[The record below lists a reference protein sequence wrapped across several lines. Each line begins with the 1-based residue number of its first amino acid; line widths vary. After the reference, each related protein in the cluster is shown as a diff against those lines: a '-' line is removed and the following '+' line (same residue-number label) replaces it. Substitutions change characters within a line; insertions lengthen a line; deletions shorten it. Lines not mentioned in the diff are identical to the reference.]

1 MLFLLNAIINFSQ
14 ILMDNKKRKASA
26 PTTAPTTKRVRK
38 PKEPQQLA
46 IGIAQPQHQQQQ
58 QQPILQMAPVTAP
71 EQIVPANQTAAVVA
85 HQQVGLHHL
94 PQQQQQQ
101 SVSHPLQSLMPKKAN
116 YSFSQFHRRPAATTN
131 SSRRRRHN
139 LIFSTNGFSTSWAA
153 PKPAINSK
161 WHRVVN
167 RWANSHKYTK
177 KN

>member
-14 ILMDNKKRKASA
+14 ILMDNKKRKPSA

-58 QQPILQMAPVTAP
+58 QQQPIRQMAPVTAP

-101 SVSHPLQSLMPKKAN
+101 SVSHPLQSLMQK
-116 YSFSQFHRRPAATTN
+116 SQLLF
-131 SSRRRRHN
+131 
-139 LIFSTNGFSTSWAA
+139 
-153 PKPAINSK
+153 
-161 WHRVVN
+161 
-167 RWANSHKYTK
+167 
-177 KN
+177 